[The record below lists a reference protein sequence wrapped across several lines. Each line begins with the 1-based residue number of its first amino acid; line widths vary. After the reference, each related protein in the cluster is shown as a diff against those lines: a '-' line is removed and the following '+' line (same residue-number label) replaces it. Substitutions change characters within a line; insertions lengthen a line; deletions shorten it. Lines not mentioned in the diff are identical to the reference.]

1 MTTSSENARTVRH
14 RLTTLTVI
22 AGTMTVLSTAA
33 MAGECPASKM
43 GVDVTKPGAT
53 ANKEATDKVLATIDL
68 SKERVALADH
78 QFRIRRL
85 EIMPGGEI
93 AWHSHADRPALI
105 YVISGEMT
113 EFASNCSVPIVHK
126 TGEVAKE
133 TSQTSH
139 WWKNTSNENALLLSA
154 DILHDQADPNM

>member
-1 MTTSSENARTVRH
+1 MVAVS
-14 RLTTLTVI
+14 
-22 AGTMTVLSTAA
+22 AGAITVLSTAA
-33 MAGECPASKM
+33 MAGECPAGKM
-43 GVDVTKPGAT
+43 GVDVTKPGAM

-68 SKERVALADH
+68 SKEKVALADH

-105 YVISGEMT
+105 YIISGEMT
-113 EFASNCSVPIVHK
+113 EYASNCSVPIVHK
-126 TGEVAKE
+126 AGEVAKE

-139 WWKNTSNENALLLSA
+139 WWKNTGNENAVLLSA
-154 DILHDQADPNM
+154 DILHDQTDQNM